1 MRRLIVALLSGVL
14 ITGSAISIHNAYLL
28 NDYLTSTSASK
39 AEILI
44 EDGDTGVKI
53 SQKLY
58 DAGVIK
64 AAKVFYKIAL
74 NQKRANSISPGIHE
88 IDLKISAQAALEQL
102 LDPARNRG
110 VFRFNEGL
118 RKIEIVDLLVKSK
131 LVVGQLSPTIKP
143 ADIFKTNNLEG
154 FLFPANYSFAPAT
167 TTDQAIMQMLERFN
181 LAAKTSKIDQGY
193 GKFSPFDL
201 VTIASIVQAEGDVQ
215 DFTKIAQVIYN
226 RLKIGMPLQMNTTIE
241 YAANLRGKIRLPYKQ
256 LEINS
261 RYNTYKYQ
269 GLPPGPIG
277 NPGQAALEAAV
288 NPQIGDW
295 LYFITVKPQETRF
308 TKSITEFNIWADE
321 FRKNE
326 KAGLFK

>member
-1 MRRLIVALLSGVL
+1 MRRLIVAFLSGVL

-74 NQKRANSISPGIHE
+74 NQKRANSVSPGIHE

-102 LDPARNRG
+102 LDPTRNRG

-118 RKIEIVDLLVKSK
+118 RKIEILDLLVKSK

>member
-1 MRRLIVALLSGVL
+1 MRRLIVVFLSGVL

-102 LDPARNRG
+102 LDPTRNRG

-118 RKIEIVDLLVKSK
+118 RKIEILDLLVKSK

>member
-14 ITGSAISIHNAYLL
+14 ITGSAISIHNAFLL

-64 AAKVFYKIAL
+64 ATKVFYKIAL

-131 LVVGQLSPTIKP
+131 LVVGRLSPTIKP

>member
-102 LDPARNRG
+102 LDPTRNRG

-118 RKIEIVDLLVKSK
+118 RKIEILDLLVKSK

>member
-1 MRRLIVALLSGVL
+1 LRRLIVAFLSGVL

-102 LDPARNRG
+102 LDPTRNRG

-118 RKIEIVDLLVKSK
+118 RKIEILDLLVKSK
-131 LVVGQLSPTIKP
+131 LVVGQLSSTIKP

>member
-74 NQKRANSISPGIHE
+74 NQKRANSVSPGIHE

-102 LDPARNRG
+102 LDPTRNRG

-118 RKIEIVDLLVKSK
+118 RKIEILDLLVKSK

-201 VTIASIVQAEGDVQ
+201 VTVASIVQAEGDVQ

>member
-1 MRRLIVALLSGVL
+1 
-14 ITGSAISIHNAYLL
+14 
-28 NDYLTSTSASK
+28 
-39 AEILI
+39 
-44 EDGDTGVKI
+44 
-53 SQKLY
+53 
-58 DAGVIK
+58 
-64 AAKVFYKIAL
+64 
-74 NQKRANSISPGIHE
+74 
-88 IDLKISAQAALEQL
+88 
-102 LDPARNRG
+102 
-110 VFRFNEGL
+110 
-118 RKIEIVDLLVKSK
+118 
-131 LVVGQLSPTIKP
+131 
-143 ADIFKTNNLEG
+143 
-154 FLFPANYSFAPAT
+154 
-167 TTDQAIMQMLERFN
+167 MQMLERFN

>member
-14 ITGSAISIHNAYLL
+14 ITGSAISIHNAFLL

-64 AAKVFYKIAL
+64 ATKVFYKIAL

-118 RKIEIVDLLVKSK
+118 RKIEILDLLVKSK

-143 ADIFKTNNLEG
+143 ADIFKTDNLEG

-181 LAAKTSKIDQGY
+181 LAAKTSKIDKGY